1 MKIYK
6 QIVDKKIEIIKRREK
21 ISSLILFNI
30 DMPVNLDVRIVN

>member
-21 ISSLILFNI
+21 ISSLILFSI